1 MAFYH
6 SVMNFGN
13 TYQFFHL
20 FLILYRFKHCDRLNR
35 KHLNQRNYKTKKL
48 QISIPLV
55 FAWFDQN
62 YISLILQNYSFN
74 ITNFSSKQNSQKM
87 EIHCQRDNDLL
98 ENVTSSLSRP
108 MSSRKT
114 MKRLKSGKMP
124 STKDPFDLPAHR
136 PTDPQ
141 TATTYCGA
149 QSCNWDDCF
158 LHLQSPQFINQ
169 ILNSSMYHLYE
180 SWFESLAVL
189 PKAYAKDLWSESK
202 LTARN

>member
-1 MAFYH
+1 
-6 SVMNFGN
+6 
-13 TYQFFHL
+13 
-20 FLILYRFKHCDRLNR
+20 
-35 KHLNQRNYKTKKL
+35 
-48 QISIPLV
+48 
-55 FAWFDQN
+55 
-62 YISLILQNYSFN
+62 
-74 ITNFSSKQNSQKM
+74 M

-149 QSCNWDDCF
+149 QSYIGMNLSSFHDFLNISFDQLCIMYFCKKKHISIKQIPAVGRKFDWDPYC
-158 LHLQSPQFINQ
+158 
-169 ILNSSMYHLYE
+169 Y
-180 SWFESLAVL
+180 V
-189 PKAYAKDLWSESK
+189 KD
-202 LTARN
+202 T

>member
-1 MAFYH
+1 
-6 SVMNFGN
+6 
-13 TYQFFHL
+13 
-20 FLILYRFKHCDRLNR
+20 
-35 KHLNQRNYKTKKL
+35 
-48 QISIPLV
+48 
-55 FAWFDQN
+55 
-62 YISLILQNYSFN
+62 
-74 ITNFSSKQNSQKM
+74 M

-149 QSCNWDDCF
+149 QSYIWMICF
-158 LHLQSPQFINQ
+158 SHNLLTKLFS
-169 ILNSSMYHLYE
+169 ILAT
-180 SWFESLAVL
+180 SLLNISYCSKYMHKISRAGLMIRILPFTLNLTLEAAPIVL
-189 PKAYAKDLWSESK
+189 F
-202 LTARN
+202 

>member
-1 MAFYH
+1 
-6 SVMNFGN
+6 
-13 TYQFFHL
+13 
-20 FLILYRFKHCDRLNR
+20 
-35 KHLNQRNYKTKKL
+35 
-48 QISIPLV
+48 
-55 FAWFDQN
+55 
-62 YISLILQNYSFN
+62 
-74 ITNFSSKQNSQKM
+74 M

-149 QSCNWDDCF
+149 QSYIWMN
-158 LHLQSPQFINQ
+158 L
-169 ILNSSMYHLYE
+169 SSFHDFHNIGKA
-180 SWFESLAVL
+180 FE
-189 PKAYAKDLWSESK
+189 LW
-202 LTARN
+202 